1 MKRNTQSESGQ
12 GEIRVSSHA
21 GVGKV
26 GRGVLVVEGGLM
38 FSAIRV
44 GEMKSF
50 AKSSKL

>member
-21 GVGKV
+21 GVGKE
-26 GRGVLVVEGGLM
+26 GGGLM
-38 FSAIRV
+38 FSAICV